1 MRAAVTPLFSKWI
14 AFAGLPW
21 SHRPGIAA
29 RARIDQ
35 EIALS
40 RYLISTL
47 AEYQTEFWVIVG
59 QALRQR
65 GAEVHFV
72 SFDSRS
78 NELLARA
85 GLPFFD
91 ATASAVAARLG
102 DEDPLAVCHRFG
114 IADPLPWLTH
124 EKFAFG
130 LRDSDALV
138 RKLAGI
144 LLVVDDAV
152 KDIAHPVS
160 VVQELGG
167 FLSVLGT
174 HFAAKARG
182 LASWFIEPSFFRSRL
197 LFIEGSLAA
206 FHHPGDARAK
216 PEGAVAQYLDETTR
230 QNLIVIPEKDR
241 HQYTTA
247 FRKVVNLRNM
257 RRLTEKMID
266 KYLLKKE
273 QEFGHI
279 GSHVFTHA
287 RMIAASRKLA
297 RHYTPLDEAQPF
309 VYYPLHVPGDVAL
322 TLRSPDYLDQIAV
335 IDYLCRV
342 TPLRYKVAVK
352 EHPAMIGA
360 MGSEPLISLKARYD
374 RFVILPPSTNN
385 FDVLRRAEAVVTVN
399 SKSGAEAGLL
409 GRNVLV
415 LGDAFYRDA
424 PFARAMG
431 KLADIATALPQA
443 LELSDRPADPSA
455 TLQYFAAF
463 WPSTWPGELYV
474 GDNGNPELFADSL
487 LEATAAVDHPN
498 GKA

>member
-1 MRAAVTPLFSKWI
+1 MY
-14 AFAGLPW
+14 
-21 SHRPGIAA
+21 
-29 RARIDQ
+29 
-35 EIALS
+35 

-47 AEYQTEFWVIVG
+47 AEYQTVFWLDVAP
-59 QALRQR
+59 ALTAR
-65 GAEVHFV
+65 GAEVHFL

-78 NELLARA
+78 NELLAKA
-85 GLPFFD
+85 GLSFFD
-91 ATASAVAARLG
+91 ATASRALARVADA
-102 DEDPLAVCHRFG
+102 DPVGICQRFG
-114 IADPLPWLTH
+114 IDDPLPWLTH
-124 EKFAFG
+124 EKLAFG
-130 LRDSDALV
+130 IRDSDALT
-138 RKLAGI
+138 RKLAGT
-144 LLVVDDAV
+144 LLVVDDALNRIGGNV
-152 KDIAHPVS
+152 A

-182 LASWFIEPSFFRSRL
+182 LKSWFVEPSFFRSRL

-206 FHHPGDARAK
+206 YRHPGDARATLDG
-216 PEGAVAQYLDETTR
+216 PVAEYLDETAN

-247 FRKVVNLRNM
+247 FRKVVNFRNL
-257 RRLTEKMID
+257 RRLGEKLVD

-287 RMIAASRKLA
+287 RMIMASRKLA
-297 RHYTPLDEAQPF
+297 RHYTQLGDAEPF

-322 TLRSPDYLDQIAV
+322 TLRSPDYLDQVAV

-342 TPLRYKVAVK
+342 TPLGYKVAVK

-360 MGSEPLISLKARYD
+360 MGSGPLLALKRRYD

-385 FDVLRRAEAVVTVN
+385 FDVLRRAAAVVTVN

-409 GRNVLV
+409 GRPVLV

-424 PFARAMG
+424 PFARPLE
-431 KLADIATALPQA
+431 KLADIAAILPSA
-443 LELSDRPADPSA
+443 LEHTDGHGEA
-455 TLQYFAAF
+455 TATMQYFAAF
-463 WPSTWPGELYV
+463 WPATYPGELYV
-474 GDNGNPELFADSL
+474 TAGGNSDQFAASL
-487 LEATAAVDHPN
+487 LRATLN
-498 GKA
+498 GQPIESRS